1 MRVLIIGSLQGH
13 ATIAA
18 HIAIK
23 KGAKVTQVLTLDEG
37 LNALRAGKWA
47 DLVLVDVLLNV
58 PHFIRAIESERICT
72 PVVACGFNANPKL
85 AGEAIEAGAK
95 EYLPLPPDPEL
106 IAAVISAVAE
116 VKSAF
121 IFNDPS
127 MKSLLALADKIAP
140 SEASVFLTGESGTG
154 KEVMAKYIHLHSQR
168 AEKAF
173 VTINC
178 AAIPENL
185 LESELFGHEKGAFTG
200 AIARRIGKFEEA
212 SGGTLLLDEIS
223 EMHPRLQAKL
233 LRAIQERVIDRVGG
247 VQPVSVDIRILAT
260 SNRDMLDAINKGE
273 FREDLYFRLNV
284 VNLHIPQLKARR
296 LDIIPLAEHFITKYC
311 GQNHLPLKKMS
322 ERSQD
327 LMTKHSW
334 RGNVRELENVMH
346 RAVLLSQDIIEPEDI
361 FGPNLANLDAAELA
375 NGAANANSSNDINN
389 NASGDSGSQIYI
401 GRTVAD
407 MERDLI
413 IGTLDHCL
421 GNRTHAATILGISI
435 RTLRNKLKEYNE
447 SINESRGFSSNQQ
460 LQHKVPEQQAV

>member
-1 MRVLIIGSLQGH
+1 MRILIIGSLQGH

-23 KGAKVTQVLTLDEG
+23 KGANVTQTLTLDEG
-37 LNALRAGKWA
+37 LNALRAGKGT

-58 PHFIRAIESERICT
+58 PHFLRAMENERICT
-72 PVVACGFNANPKL
+72 PVVACGVNANPKL

-95 EYLPLPPDPEL
+95 EYIPLPPDPEL
-106 IAAVISAVAE
+106 IAAVISAAAE

-121 IFNDPS
+121 IFNDPI
-127 MKSLLALADKIAP
+127 MKSLLTLADKIAP

-154 KEVMAKYIHLHSQR
+154 KEVMAKYIHLHSKR

-247 VQPVSVDIRILAT
+247 TQPVSVNIRILAT
-260 SNRDMLDAINKGE
+260 SNRDMLDAINKGD

-284 VNLHIPQLKARR
+284 VNLHIPQLKER
-296 LDIIPLAEHFITKYC
+296 LQDIIPLAEHFIAKYC
-311 GQNHLPLKKMS
+311 EQNHVRLKKMS
-322 ERSQD
+322 DQSAD

-334 RGNVRELENVMH
+334 RGNVRELENIMH
-346 RAVLLSQDIIEPEDI
+346 RAVLLSQDVIEPEDI
-361 FGPNLANLDAAELA
+361 FGPNLANLDAPIHKSHATTISTMLDSDENA
-375 NGAANANSSNDINN
+375 VNKNGA
-389 NASGDSGSQIYI
+389 QIYV
-401 GRTVAD
+401 GRTVAE

-413 IGTLDHCL
+413 MGTLTHCL

-447 SINESRGFSSNQQ
+447 SINEIETN
-460 LQHKVPEQQAV
+460 LIPPPLMHKMQEQKAV

>member
-1 MRVLIIGSLQGH
+1 
-13 ATIAA
+13 
-18 HIAIK
+18 
-23 KGAKVTQVLTLDEG
+23 
-37 LNALRAGKWA
+37 
-47 DLVLVDVLLNV
+47 
-58 PHFIRAIESERICT
+58 
-72 PVVACGFNANPKL
+72 
-85 AGEAIEAGAK
+85 
-95 EYLPLPPDPEL
+95 
-106 IAAVISAVAE
+106 
-116 VKSAF
+116 
-121 IFNDPS
+121 
-127 MKSLLALADKIAP
+127 
-140 SEASVFLTGESGTG
+140 
-154 KEVMAKYIHLHSQR
+154 
-168 AEKAF
+168 
-173 VTINC
+173 
-178 AAIPENL
+178 
-185 LESELFGHEKGAFTG
+185 
-200 AIARRIGKFEEA
+200 
-212 SGGTLLLDEIS
+212 
-223 EMHPRLQAKL
+223 
-233 LRAIQERVIDRVGG
+233 
-247 VQPVSVDIRILAT
+247 
-260 SNRDMLDAINKGE
+260 MLDAINKGE

-284 VNLHIPQLKARR
+284 VNLHIPQLKARQ
-296 LDIIPLAEHFITKYC
+296 LDIIPLAEHFIAKYC

-361 FGPNLANLDAAELA
+361 FGPNLENLDAAEFA

>member
-154 KEVMAKYIHLHSQR
+154 KEVMAKYIHLHSKR

>member
-23 KGAKVTQVLTLDEG
+23 KGAKVTQVLTLEEG
-37 LNALRAGKWA
+37 LNSLRAGRGA

-58 PHFIRAIESERICT
+58 PHFIRALTSEHICA
-72 PVVACGFNANPKL
+72 PVVACGVNANPKL

-106 IAAVISAVAE
+106 IAAVIGAVAE

-127 MKSLLALADKIAP
+127 MKSLLVLADKIAP
-140 SEASVFLTGESGTG
+140 SEASVFLTGGSGTG
-154 KEVMAKYIHLHSQR
+154 KEVMAKYIHLHSKR

-247 VQPVSVDIRILAT
+247 IQPVPVDIRILAT

-284 VNLHIPQLKARR
+284 VNLHIPQLKDRR
-296 LDIIPLAEHFITKYC
+296 LDIVPLAEHFITKYC
-311 GQNHLPLKKMS
+311 EQNHLSLKTMS
-322 ERSQD
+322 ERSRE
-327 LMTKHSW
+327 LMKKHSW
-334 RGNVRELENVMH
+334 RGNVRELENVIH

-361 FGPNLANLDAAELA
+361 FGPNLVNLDAHDFGGPA
-375 NGAANANSSNDINN
+375 NTLNIENKNANDDN
-389 NASGDSGSQIYI
+389 GSHIYI

-413 IGTLDHCL
+413 MGTLDHCL

-447 SINESRGFSSNQQ
+447 SINGSPGFASNQQ
-460 LQHKVPEQQAV
+460 MHSKMPEQQAV